1 MKGIPPSLS
10 ALKGEAKSLKKET
23 HGKHSDCLEK
33 VARSY
38 GFAHF
43 HEAVKFYERH
53 AEGARQ

>member
-1 MKGIPPSLS
+1 MKGLPPSLS
-10 ALKGEAKSLKKET
+10 AMKAEAKTLKKAT
-23 HGKHSDCLEK
+23 NGKHSDCLEK

-53 AEGARQ
+53 AEGAEK